1 MAVRVICAPDKLRG
15 SLDAAEAAA
24 ALAAG
29 VRAAGGRPVEHPLA
43 DGGEGSRGTVQ
54 EARGG
59 TVLDVESVDA
69 FGRPWRAKTGRL
81 DDGTAIVEAAEAVGW
96 GALAEGERD
105 PMRAS
110 SAGLAAPLLAAAGDA
125 RRVVVFLGG
134 TATMDGGT
142 GLLAAL
148 GAEILDGEGRRLSGS
163 GADLA
168 RVHSIDLAP
177 ARERLKG
184 VELLVAADVVSP
196 LYGPNGAARVFGP
209 QKGADPDM
217 VEVLDDGLRRL
228 APLLGVGSG
237 RGDGADAAPGGGA
250 AGGLGAALLALG
262 ARMKPGAVLIRELTR
277 FDELL
282 VDADLCLTAEGKVD
296 ASTDAG
302 KTIRAV
308 VDACAEAQVP
318 CVVLGGTLTA
328 DAQRLYERGATAV
341 LSVSPG
347 PRDLDTALREAGSD
361 LTATAYAVCRM
372 MRRNRPGSG

>member
-1 MAVRVICAPDKLRG
+1 MTVRVICAPDKLRG
-15 SLDAAEAAA
+15 SLDAAETAA

-29 VRAAGGRPVEHPLA
+29 VRAAGGEPVEHPLA

-59 TVLDVESVDA
+59 RVLEVPGADA
-69 FGRPWRAKTGRL
+69 FGRPWQAKVGRL

-96 GALAEGERD
+96 SALAEGERD
-105 PMRAS
+105 PLRAS
-110 SAGLAAPLLAAAGDA
+110 SAGLAAPILAAAQDGA
-125 RRVVVFLGG
+125 RRIVVFLGG

-148 GAEILDGEGRRLSGS
+148 GAEILDAGGRRLDGG

-168 RVHSIDLAP
+168 HVRSVDLSP
-177 ARERLKG
+177 ARERLDG
-184 VELLVAADVVSP
+184 VELVVAADVVSP
-196 LYGPNGAARVFGP
+196 LYGPAGAARVFGP
-209 QKGADPDM
+209 QKGADPGM
-217 VEVLDDGLRRL
+217 VELLDDGLRRL

-237 RGDGADAAPGGGA
+237 QGDGTDAAAGGGA

-262 ARMKPGAVLIRELTR
+262 AEMVPGAGLIRELTR
-277 FDELL
+277 FDDVL
-282 VDADLCLTAEGKVD
+282 AGAALCLTAEGKVD

-308 VDACAEAQVP
+308 VDACAAAGVP
-318 CVVLGGTLTA
+318 CVVLGGTLTP
-328 DAQRLYERGATAV
+328 DARRLYDRGATAV
-341 LSVSPG
+341 LSISQG
-347 PRDLDTALREAGSD
+347 PRDLDAALRDAAAD

-372 MRRNRPGSG
+372 TLR

>member
-1 MAVRVICAPDKLRG
+1 MTVRVICAPDKLRG
-15 SLDAAEAAA
+15 SLDAVEAAA

-29 VRAAGGRPVEHPLA
+29 VRAAGGEPVEHPLA

-59 TVLDVESVDA
+59 TVLDVDGVDA
-69 FGRPWRAKTGRL
+69 FGRPWRAKVGRL

-110 SAGLAAPLLAAAGDA
+110 SAGLAAPLLAAAGEA

-168 RVHSIDLAP
+168 HVHSVDLAP

-184 VELLVAADVVSP
+184 VELVVAADVVSP
-196 LYGPNGAARVFGP
+196 LYGPDGAARVFGP

-228 APLLGVGSG
+228 APLLNVG
-237 RGDGADAAPGGGA
+237 AAPGGGA

-262 ARMKPGAVLIRELTR
+262 ARMMPGAGLIRQLTR
-277 FDELL
+277 FDDLL
-282 VDADLCLTAEGKVD
+282 VGANLCLTAEGKID

-308 VDACAEAQVP
+308 VDACAEAGVP
-318 CVVLGGTLTA
+318 CVVLGGTLTPE
-328 DAQRLYERGATAV
+328 AQRLYERGATAV
-341 LSVSPG
+341 LSISPG
-347 PRDLDTALREAGSD
+347 PRDLDTAFREAGSD

-372 MRRNRPGSG
+372 MRQGRV